1 MAKMTL
7 TKELGEGDNIILS
20 NALKIKSANNPK
32 HLWCVDFSKFT
43 EPLSGMFDEKISV
56 VPGEEVF
63 ENSLYWQSGFTN
75 TMNPCYAVRKAIYKV
90 FNSYAHPN
98 LGYCYHNENT
108 NELWCGYYDGTLEE
122 TNAII
127 TGKEVKCT
135 RAINLYITDRKIFSA
150 CESDALIPSRKVT
163 YGESG
168 HSLSSYFYA
177 LILDGYL
184 NNNFPPILKERFEML
199 FDSFKAKNLDDEEK
213 QLELTAFENDFL
225 IYLKDIP
232 QKSSTFRVDDKI
244 HENGQRHG
252 TVFFDGA
259 ALKTA
264 SNTNETANINKK
276 VSTVG
281 EAVKSKLYQIKHKF
295 NNDKEL
301 VPGKEFYDMSFSPQ
315 VEEVCALIKST
326 EFVPGLNMNFMFTG
340 EAGTG
345 KSTAAQ
351 QIAAICNL
359 PYRFHTCSSSTEE
372 TELKVQTVVDP
383 NDGSRFINVDSEIV
397 NAVRYGGIIE
407 VQEINMIRREGVAA
421 CLNSVLDGI
430 GKLKLLDGTIIERHP
445 DCIFIFTMNVGYE
458 GAKNLNQALLSRC
471 FCKQEFELPDNKELI
486 ARLTKKQGITN
497 DLASDMIRVFF
508 DVRKCLEI
516 SGEENGVCSYR
527 ELDAWAEM
535 LMRNK
540 VIREKIPSYP
550 EITPY
555 NAALKSLVSHAT
567 EDKELQAEIAQ
578 VIAKIFPA
586 F

>member
-1 MAKMTL
+1 MAKML
-7 TKELGEGDNIILS
+7 TNELTNGFNIVLS
-20 NALKIKSANNPK
+20 NFMKMKSPNNPK
-32 HLWCVDFSKFT
+32 SLWCVDFSKFT
-43 EPLSGMFDEKISV
+43 EPLLGMFDEKISV
-56 VPGEEVF
+56 CAGEDAF
-63 ENSLYWQSGFTN
+63 EASVYGRMGFTN

-90 FNSYAHPN
+90 FNSYANPK
-98 LGYCYHNENT
+98 LGYCYSDKT
-108 NELWCGYYDGTLEE
+108 TKQLWCGYYDGTLDE
-122 TNAII
+122 TNDII
-127 TGKEVKCT
+127 NGKEVKCT
-135 RAINLYITDRKIFSA
+135 RTINLYIKDQKIVSA
-150 CESDALIPSRKVT
+150 CESDTLIPSRRVI
-163 YGESG
+163 YGETG
-168 HSLSSYFYA
+168 HGLSSYFYA

-184 NNNFPPILKERFEML
+184 NKNFPLIIKKEFELL
-199 FDSFKAKNLDDEEK
+199 FDSFKNKKLDDERV
-213 QLELTAFENDFL
+213 QACLTAFENDFL
-225 IYLKDIP
+225 LYVKDIP
-232 QKSSTFRVDDKI
+232 QKVSIFKLDEKI
-244 HENGQRHG
+244 HENGQENGVVFYDGG
-252 TVFFDGA
+252 TMNA
-259 ALKTA
+259 TIKT
-264 SNTNETANINKK
+264 NQTAKIKTIN
-276 VSTVG
+276 TVG
-281 EAVKSKLYQIKHKF
+281 DAVKSKLYQIKHKF

-301 VPGKEFYDMSFSPQ
+301 VPGKEFYDMSLSPQ
-315 VEEVCALIKST
+315 VEEVCALIKSM
-326 EFVPGLNMNFMFTG
+326 EFAPGLNMNFMFTG

-351 QIAAICNL
+351 QIAAICGL

-372 TELKVQTVVDP
+372 TELKVQTIVDP

-430 GKLKLLDGTIIERHP
+430 GKLKLLDGTILDRHP
-445 DCIFIFTMNVGYE
+445 NCVFIFTMNVGYE

-471 FCKQEFELPDNKELI
+471 FCKQEFELPETKELV
-486 ARLTKKQGITN
+486 ARLTKKQGITS
-497 DLASDMIRVFF
+497 DLAANMIKVFF

-540 VIREKIPSYP
+540 VLREKIPSFP
-550 EITPY
+550 EISPY

-578 VIAKIFPA
+578 VIAKVFPA